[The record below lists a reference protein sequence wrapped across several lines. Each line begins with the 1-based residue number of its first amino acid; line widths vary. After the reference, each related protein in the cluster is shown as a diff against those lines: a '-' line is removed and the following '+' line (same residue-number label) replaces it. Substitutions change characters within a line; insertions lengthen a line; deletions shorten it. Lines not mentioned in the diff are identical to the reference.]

1 MKELMLSLLIWI
13 SANTPFAYEDT
24 PLPGVVTASEEEMVQ
39 IRFRGDVPE
48 GIDMDSVAA
57 AGLYVFEARNVYL
70 WDQIDLKTV
79 EGKAALLHELV
90 HYLQYEHGE
99 HQIVDCIP
107 QLEQAAYLAEAK
119 YLKQHGKKPK
129 FDGMHIV
136 LVSMCWDG

>member
-1 MKELMLSLLIWI
+1 MLSLLIWI
-13 SANTPFAYEDT
+13 GANTPLAHEAT
-24 PLPGVVTASEEEMVQ
+24 PLPGVVTASQEEMVQ

-57 AGLYVFEARNVYL
+57 AGLYVFEERNVYL
-70 WDQIDLKTV
+70 WENIDLRTV

-90 HYLQYEHGE
+90 HYLQYEQGE
-99 HQIVDCIP
+99 HEFADCTA

-119 YLKQHGKKPK
+119 YLEQHGVKPK